1 MSPLPRAKSARGFS
15 LIEAMAALA
24 IFSIGLLGVLHMN
37 VLASQQNGLARRQ
50 STASKVARDLVDA
63 FERLPYEHTLLSTES
78 TIAPADPRFARFDEV
93 DGRVKLA
100 DALAL
105 VGERPLL
112 GAAHA
117 SVSADG
123 AGSRPGSQPI
133 YEVAWRVAPV
143 KNADGDTE
151 ARRIL
156 VMVRF
161 PTTAGG
167 FKQVNVWA
175 VKANPQAMGRGA
187 AAIPEI

>member
-1 MSPLPRAKSARGFS
+1 MSSTPRASRVRGFS
-15 LIEAMAALA
+15 LVEALAALA
-24 IFSIGLLGVLHMN
+24 VFSIGILGVLQMN

-50 STASKVARDLVDA
+50 STASKIGRDLVDA
-63 FERLPYEHTLLSTES
+63 FERIPFHHALLSAES
-78 TIAPADPRFARFDEV
+78 TIDPADPRFSSFREA
-93 DGRVKLA
+93 DGLVKLS
-100 DALAL
+100 DAVVLGGA
-105 VGERPLL
+105 RPLL

-117 SVSADG
+117 SVSAEDH
-123 AGSRPGSQPI
+123 

-143 KNADGDTE
+143 KASDGTTD

-175 VKANPQAMGRGA
+175 VKFNPASIGRGGA
-187 AAIPEI
+187 VIPEI

>member
-1 MSPLPRAKSARGFS
+1 MSPTPRAHRARGFS

-63 FERLPYEHTLLSTES
+63 FERLPYGHTLLSNES
-78 TIAPADPRFARFDEV
+78 TIDPADPRFARFEEG
-93 DGRVKLA
+93 DGWVKLE

-112 GAAHA
+112 GAAQA
-117 SVSADG
+117 SVSTGGDTGTA
-123 AGSRPGSQPI
+123 SI

-143 KNADGDTE
+143 KNAEGDTE

-161 PTTAGG
+161 PTTAGAY
-167 FKQVNVWA
+167 KQINVWA

>member
-1 MSPLPRAKSARGFS
+1 MSPTPCARGFS

-63 FERLPYEHTLLSTES
+63 FERLPYGHTLLSNES
-78 TIAPADPRFARFDEV
+78 TIDPADPRFVNFDEA

-117 SVSADG
+117 SVST
-123 AGSRPGSQPI
+123 RPGTQPI
-133 YEVAWRVAPV
+133 YEVAWRVAPM
-143 KNADGDTE
+143 KAADGGTE

-167 FKQVNVWA
+167 FKQINVWA
-175 VKANPQAMGRGA
+175 VKFNPQALGRGA

>member
-1 MSPLPRAKSARGFS
+1 MSPSSRVPSARGVS
-15 LIEAMAALA
+15 LVEAMAALA
-24 IFSIGLLGVLHMN
+24 VFSIGLLGVLHMN

-63 FERLPYEHTLLSTES
+63 FERLPFDHALLSAES
-78 TIAPADPRFARFDEV
+78 TIDPADPRFSRFDEA
-93 DGRVKLA
+93 DGRVKLS
-100 DALAL
+100 DAVGL
-105 VGERPLL
+105 VGARPLL
-112 GAAHA
+112 GAAQA
-117 SVSADG
+117 TVG
-123 AGSRPGSQPI
+123 AEST

-143 KNADGDTE
+143 KGADGSTE

-167 FKQVNVWA
+167 FKQVDVWA
-175 VKANPQAMGRGA
+175 VKFNPHAIGRGA

>member
-1 MSPLPRAKSARGFS
+1 MSPTPRASSARGFS
-15 LIEAMAALA
+15 LLEAMAALA

-63 FERLPYEHTLLSTES
+63 FERLPYHHTLLSTES
-78 TIAPADPRFARFDEV
+78 TIDPADPRFTRFDEP
-93 DGRVKLA
+93 DGRVKLV
-100 DALAL
+100 DAVAL

-117 SVSADG
+117 SVSTPG
-123 AGSRPGSQPI
+123 ASTPSL

-143 KNADGDTE
+143 KSADGGTE

-161 PTTAGG
+161 PTTAGA
-167 FKQVNVWA
+167 FKQINVWA
-175 VKANPQAMGRGA
+175 VKFNPQALGRGA

>member
-1 MSPLPRAKSARGFS
+1 MSPTPCAPRARGFS

-63 FERLPYEHTLLSTES
+63 FERLPYEHSLLSTES
-78 TIAPADPRFARFDEV
+78 TISPADPRFADFNET
-93 DGRVKLA
+93 DGRVRLE

-105 VGERPLL
+105 VEERPLL
-112 GAAHA
+112 GAAYA
-117 SVSADG
+117 SVSTEG
-123 AGSRPGSQPI
+123 TGLI
-133 YEVAWRVAPV
+133 YEVAWRVTPV
-143 KNADGDTE
+143 KDAEGGTE

-161 PTTAGG
+161 PTTAGA

>member
-1 MSPLPRAKSARGFS
+1 MSPTPRAPRVHGFS
-15 LIEAMAALA
+15 LVEALAALA
-24 IFSIGLLGVLHMN
+24 VFSIGILGVLQMN

-50 STASKVARDLVDA
+50 STASKLGRDLVDA
-63 FERLPYEHTLLSTES
+63 FERLPFHHALLSAES
-78 TIAPADPRFARFDEV
+78 TIDPADPRFMRFDEA
-93 DGRVKLA
+93 DGRVKLS
-100 DALAL
+100 DAVSL
-105 VGERPLL
+105 VGARPLL

-117 SVSADG
+117 SVSAEDH
-123 AGSRPGSQPI
+123 

-143 KNADGDTE
+143 KASDGTTD

-175 VKANPQAMGRGA
+175 VKFNPASIGRGGA
-187 AAIPEI
+187 VIPEI

>member
-1 MSPLPRAKSARGFS
+1 MSPTSRASRARGFS

-24 IFSIGLLGVLHMN
+24 VFSIGILGVLQMN

-50 STASKVARDLVDA
+50 STASTIARDLVDS
-63 FERLPYEHTLLSTES
+63 FERLPFDHVLLSTES
-78 TIAPADPRFARFDEV
+78 TIDPADPRFVRFDET

-100 DALAL
+100 DAGAL
-105 VGERPLL
+105 VGARPLL
-112 GAAHA
+112 GAAQA
-117 SVSADG
+117 SVSTEG
-123 AGSRPGSQPI
+123 P

-143 KNADGDTE
+143 KSEDGSTE

-156 VMVRF
+156 IMVRF

-175 VKANPQAMGRGA
+175 VKFNPQALGQGA
-187 AAIPEI
+187 TAIPEI

>member
-1 MSPLPRAKSARGFS
+1 MTSTPRAARARGFS
-15 LIEAMAALA
+15 LVEAMAALA
-24 IFSIGLLGVLHMN
+24 VFSIGILGVLHMN

-50 STASKVARDLVDA
+50 STASKVARDMVDA
-63 FERLPYEHTLLSTES
+63 FERLPFEHPLLSAES
-78 TIAPADPRFARFDEV
+78 TIDPADPRFARFDEA
-93 DGRVKLA
+93 DGLVKLT
-100 DALAL
+100 DAVAPSE
-105 VGERPLL
+105 GRPLL
-112 GAAHA
+112 GAAHV
-117 SVSADG
+117 SVSAEG
-123 AGSRPGSQPI
+123 I

-143 KNADGDTE
+143 KGADGLTE

-175 VKANPQAMGRGA
+175 AKFNPQAIGPGA

>member
-1 MSPLPRAKSARGFS
+1 MSPTPRARSARGFS

-63 FERLPYEHTLLSTES
+63 FERLPYGHTLLSSES
-78 TIAPADPRFARFDEV
+78 TIDPADPRFASFDET

-117 SVSADG
+117 AVSTG
-123 AGSRPGSQPI
+123 GGTGPI

-143 KNADGDTE
+143 KGADGDTE

-161 PTTAGG
+161 PTTAGA

>member
-1 MSPLPRAKSARGFS
+1 MSPTPRAHRARGFS

-63 FERLPYEHTLLSTES
+63 FERLPYGHTLLSTES
-78 TIAPADPRFARFDEV
+78 TIDPADPRFTSFDEP

-100 DALAL
+100 DAVAL

-117 SVSADG
+117 SVNT
-123 AGSRPGSQPI
+123 RPGTQPI

-143 KNADGDTE
+143 KAADGGTE

-161 PTTAGG
+161 PTTAGA

-175 VKANPQAMGRGA
+175 VKFNPQAMGRGA

>member
-1 MSPLPRAKSARGFS
+1 
-15 LIEAMAALA
+15 MAALA
-24 IFSIGLLGVLHMN
+24 VFSIGILGVLQMN

-50 STASKVARDLVDA
+50 STASKIARDLVDS
-63 FERLPYEHTLLSTES
+63 FERVPFHHALLSAES
-78 TIAPADPRFARFDEV
+78 TIDPADPRFTRFDEA
-93 DGRVKLA
+93 DGRVKLS
-100 DALAL
+100 DAVAL
-105 VGERPLL
+105 VGGRPLL

-117 SVSADG
+117 SVSAEG
-123 AGSRPGSQPI
+123 Q

-143 KNADGDTE
+143 KGSDGSLE

-167 FKQVNVWA
+167 TKQVNVWA
-175 VKANPQAMGRGA
+175 VKFNPQALGRGG

>member
-1 MSPLPRAKSARGFS
+1 MSPTPRATAVRGFS

-50 STASKVARDLVDA
+50 STASKIARDLVDA
-63 FERLPYEHTLLSTES
+63 FERVPFHHALLSAES
-78 TIAPADPRFARFDEV
+78 TIDPSDPRFTRFDEA
-93 DGRVKLA
+93 DGRVKLS
-100 DALAL
+100 DAVAL

-112 GAAHA
+112 GAAQA
-117 SVSADG
+117 SVSAEG
-123 AGSRPGSQPI
+123 T

-143 KNADGDTE
+143 KGSDGLTE
-151 ARRIL
+151 AHRIL

-167 FKQVNVWA
+167 LKQVNVWA
-175 VKANPQAMGRGA
+175 VKFNPQAVGRGA
-187 AAIPEI
+187 APIPEI

>member
-1 MSPLPRAKSARGFS
+1 MSSTPRSRGFS
-15 LIEAMAALA
+15 LVEAMAALA

-63 FERLPYEHTLLSTES
+63 FERLPYGHTLLSNES
-78 TIAPADPRFARFDEV
+78 TINPADPRFTNFDEA
-93 DGRVKLA
+93 DGRVKLT

-117 SVSADG
+117 SVSTEG
-123 AGSRPGSQPI
+123 GSKPGSQPI

-143 KNADGDTE
+143 KAADGSTE

-175 VKANPQAMGRGA
+175 VKFNPQALGRGA

>member
-1 MSPLPRAKSARGFS
+1 MSPTPRASRVHGFS
-15 LIEAMAALA
+15 LVEALAALA
-24 IFSIGLLGVLHMN
+24 VFSIGILGVLQMN

-50 STASKVARDLVDA
+50 STASKIGRDLVDA
-63 FERLPYEHTLLSTES
+63 FERIPFHHALLSAES
-78 TIAPADPRFARFDEV
+78 TIDPADPRFASFDEA
-93 DGRVKLA
+93 DGRVKLS
-100 DALAL
+100 DAVAL
-105 VGERPLL
+105 VGARPLL

-117 SVSADG
+117 SVS
-123 AGSRPGSQPI
+123 SESH

-143 KNADGDTE
+143 KGSDGTTE

-161 PTTAGG
+161 PNTAGG

-175 VKANPQAMGRGA
+175 VKFNPASIGRGG

>member
-1 MSPLPRAKSARGFS
+1 MTSTPRAARVRGFS
-15 LIEAMAALA
+15 LVEAMAALA
-24 IFSIGLLGVLHMN
+24 VFSIGILGVLHMN

-50 STASKVARDLVDA
+50 STASKVARDMVDA
-63 FERLPYEHTLLSTES
+63 FERLPFEHPLLSTES
-78 TIAPADPRFARFDEV
+78 TIDRADPRFTSFEQK
-93 DGRVKLA
+93 DGRVMLL
-100 DALAL
+100 DAVARDE
-105 VGERPLL
+105 GRPLL

-117 SVSADG
+117 SVSAEG
-123 AGSRPGSQPI
+123 V
-133 YEVAWRVAPV
+133 YEVAWRVAPA
-143 KNADGDTE
+143 KGPDGLTE

-175 VKANPQAMGRGA
+175 VKFNPQAVGPDA

>member
-1 MSPLPRAKSARGFS
+1 MSPTPRASRVHGFS
-15 LIEAMAALA
+15 LVEALAALA
-24 IFSIGLLGVLHMN
+24 VFSIGILGVLQMN

-50 STASKVARDLVDA
+50 STASKIGRDLVDA
-63 FERLPYEHTLLSTES
+63 FERIPFHHALLSAES
-78 TIAPADPRFARFDEV
+78 TIDPADPDFMLFTKA
-93 DGRVKLA
+93 DGLVKLS
-100 DALAL
+100 DAVVLGGA
-105 VGERPLL
+105 RPLL

-117 SVSADG
+117 SVSAEG
-123 AGSRPGSQPI
+123 GH

-143 KNADGDTE
+143 KGSDGTTE

-175 VKANPQAMGRGA
+175 VKFNPEAIGRGG

>member
-1 MSPLPRAKSARGFS
+1 MSPYRRARRARGFS
-15 LIEAMAALA
+15 LVEALAALA
-24 IFSIGLLGVLHMN
+24 IFSIGILGVLQMN

-50 STASKVARDLVDA
+50 STASKIARDLVDS
-63 FERLPYEHTLLSTES
+63 FERLPFDHALLSTES
-78 TIAPADPRFARFDEV
+78 TIDPADPRFARFDET

-100 DALAL
+100 DAVAL

-117 SVSADG
+117 SVSTEG
-123 AGSRPGSQPI
+123 P
-133 YEVAWRVAPV
+133 YEVAWRVAPL
-143 KNADGDTE
+143 KDADGTTE

-161 PTTAGG
+161 PTTSGNV
-167 FKQVNVWA
+167 KQIDVWA
-175 VKANPQAMGRGA
+175 VKYNPQAVGRGA

>member
-1 MSPLPRAKSARGFS
+1 MTPTRPAARARGFS
-15 LIEAMAALA
+15 LVEAMAALA
-24 IFSIGLLGVLHMN
+24 VFSIGILGVLHMN

-63 FERLPYEHTLLSTES
+63 FERLPFDHPLLSNES
-78 TIAPADPRFARFDEV
+78 TLSPTDPRFTDFDEA

-100 DALAL
+100 DAVAL

-117 SVSADG
+117 SVSTEG
-123 AGSRPGSQPI
+123 V
-133 YEVAWRVAPV
+133 YEVAWRVAPMV
-143 KNADGDTE
+143 GADGLTD
-151 ARRIL
+151 ARRVL

-167 FKQVNVWA
+167 FKQLNVWA
-175 VKANPQAMGRGA
+175 VKFNPQAIGPGA

>member
-1 MSPLPRAKSARGFS
+1 MHPSSRVGRARGFS
-15 LIEAMAALA
+15 LIEALAALA
-24 IFSIGLLGVLHMN
+24 VFSIGILGVLQMN

-50 STASKVARDLVDA
+50 STASKIARDLVDA
-63 FERLPYEHTLLSTES
+63 FERLPFDHPLLSNES
-78 TIAPADPRFARFDEV
+78 TLDPGNSLFLDLDEQ

-100 DALAL
+100 DAVAL

-117 SVSADG
+117 SVTAEG
-123 AGSRPGSQPI
+123 T

-143 KNADGDTE
+143 KAADGTLE

-161 PTTAGG
+161 PTTRGST
-167 FKQVNVWA
+167 KQVNVWA
-175 VKANPQAMGRGA
+175 VKFNPQALGRGA